1 MGLEAPKLD
10 DREFKDL
17 VEEARARI
25 ALYTPEWT
33 DHNLSDPGMTLIE
46 LFAFMMDVA
55 LYRLNRVPDKN
66 YIKFME
72 LIGMKLAEAVPS
84 QADVTFWLSAPQQSE
99 ITILADT
106 EVSTVQTEDQRGI
119 IFSTDRDLTIQVPQL
134 SYVLTAMDTDDGT
147 EYGVQSLSTVQSG
160 YEQFPIFSSDP
171 PKTDDAFYIGFDQ
184 DLSNHLLGMSFEVDR
199 AEGAGIDPNNPP
211 YVWEVLSSDIN
222 RRWTRVHIDL
232 DDTKGFNVNGLVRV
246 HLPEMV
252 RSQRNDINAYWLRCR
267 LDLTET
273 ESRYEVSPRLVRL
286 GVETWGGT
294 VSTTNVTRM
303 KDIVMGR
310 SDGSPGQI
318 FFFDHAP
325 LVARTTDEYLMVR
338 TPDGREQRWQEVGDF
353 STSTGTDRHYTIDS
367 EKGELRLGPALP
379 QPDGTVKRYGA
390 LPPKGSL
397 LIMTGY
403 RYGGGL
409 QGNVAARSI
418 NVLKSSIPY
427 VSRVTNMKGA
437 SGGLDAETL
446 ENAKTRVPGHL
457 RSLRRAVT
465 SRDYEYLAQQ
475 SAPGRIGRV
484 YCLQPPLTNRGEN
497 RILVI
502 PSIPVLTGFIAPE
515 SLELQTELHDTIKAY
530 LDERRLLSTQLEVTA
545 PTYIWVETEVRF
557 SVAQHYEFEKVK
569 TEVENKL
576 FDFINPLIGGQDG
589 SGWTYGRDLVV
600 GDVMAVLSQIPGVNF
615 IRSVKLFPVTYENRQ
630 FLKGTEANDIPVPSD
645 GLVVSYQH
653 IVLED

>member
-10 DREFKDL
+10 DRGFTDL

-84 QADVTFWLSAPQQSE
+84 RADVTFWLSAPQQTS
-99 ITILADT
+99 IVIAADT
-106 EVSTVQTEDQRGI
+106 EVSTLQTENQKGI
-119 IFSTDRDLTIQVPQL
+119 VFSTDRDLEIQVPQL
-134 SYVLTAMDTDDGT
+134 SYVQTSVDTDDGT
-147 EYGVQSLSTVQSG
+147 AYAIQSLSTVQSG
-160 YEQFPIFSSDP
+160 YEQFPIFASEP
-171 PKTDDAFYIGFDQ
+171 PKTDDAIYIGFDQ
-184 DLSNHLLGMSFEVDR
+184 DLSNHLLGMNFQVDR
-199 AEGAGIDPNNPP
+199 AEGAGIDPLNPP
-211 YVWEVLSSDIN
+211 YVWEVLSTGID
-222 RRWTRVHIDL
+222 RRWTRVHVDL

-252 RSQRNDINAYWLRCR
+252 RSSRNDINAYWLRCR
-267 LDLTET
+267 LDLTDT

-286 GVETWGGT
+286 AVESWGGT
-294 VSTTNVTRM
+294 VATTNVTRM
-303 KDIVMGR
+303 KDVVLGR
-310 SDGSPGQI
+310 SDGSPGQL
-318 FFFDHAP
+318 FYFDHSP
-325 LVARTTDEYLMVR
+325 LVARTTDEYIVVR

-367 EKGELRLGPALP
+367 ENGTLRFGPALP
-379 QPDGTVKRYGA
+379 QPDGQVKRYGA
-390 LPPKGSL
+390 LPPKDAL
-397 LIMTGY
+397 IIMTGY

-409 QGNVAARSI
+409 EGNVSARTI

-427 VSRVTNMKGA
+427 ISRVTNMRSA
-437 SGGLDAETL
+437 SGGLDSETL
-446 ENAKTRVPGHL
+446 ENAKMRVPGHL

-465 SRDYEYLAQQ
+465 SADYEYLAKQ
-475 SAPGRIGRV
+475 STPGRIGRV
-484 YCLQPPLTNRGEN
+484 FCLQPPLTNRGEN

-515 SLELQTELHDTIKAY
+515 SLELPTDVHDTIKAY

-557 SVAQHYEFEKVK
+557 STSQHYEFERVK
-569 TEVENKL
+569 TAVENKL
-576 FDFINPLIGGQDG
+576 FDFINPLIGGGDG
-589 SGWTYGRDLVV
+589 NGWPFGRDLLV
-600 GDVMAVLSQIPGVNF
+600 GDVMAILSTVPGVNF

-630 FLKGTEANDIPVPSD
+630 FIRGNETNDIAVPSD

-653 IVLED
+653 LVLED